1 MPPKRPVDRRRSGS
15 TRERLLQAADRIWS
29 ERGVHGA
36 SLEDIARDAAV
47 TKPTLYYY
55 FADKSVLF
63 TETVCSVLEQHGG
76 GLRTASRSAPSSARE
91 RLVAAVAY
99 LIRARCSGPRLLR
112 EGGVPLTIDQLSQTR
127 SAVFRHFF
135 SPLQIVLEDGVRSG
149 ELRAMDTA
157 FTTQA
162 LLNLIDPWT
171 SGSSGSSR
179 SSRSSGSGGSAGE
192 ARPGGRSADD
202 LATDIVDLV
211 VDGIGSS
218 GPRS

>member
-1 MPPKRPVDRRRSGS
+1 VSDQAGKWHPRPRSRPSGSS
-15 TRERLLQAADRIWS
+15 TRERLLQAADRLWS

-63 TETVCSVLEQHGG
+63 TEMVCSVLEQHGG
-76 GLRTASRSAPSSARE
+76 GLRTASRAASSARE
-91 RLVAAVAY
+91 RLVAAIAY

-127 SAVFRHFF
+127 SAFFRHFF
-135 SPLQIVLEDGVRSG
+135 SPLQQILDDGVRAG
-149 ELRAMDTA
+149 ELRSMDSA
-157 FTTQA
+157 FTAQA

-171 SGSSGSSR
+171 AR
-179 SSRSSGSGGSAGE
+179 E
-192 ARPGGRSADD
+192 ARPGGRNADQ
-202 LATDIVDLV
+202 LAADIVDLV
-211 VDGIGSS
+211 VDGIGVS
-218 GPRS
+218 GRRR

>member
-1 MPPKRPVDRRRSGS
+1 MPAKTPGNRHRPAGS
-15 TRERLLQAADRIWS
+15 TRERLLQAADRLWS
-29 ERGVHGA
+29 ERGLHGV
-36 SLEDIARDAAV
+36 SLDDIARDAAV

-63 TETVCSVLEQHGG
+63 TEMVCSVLEQHGG
-76 GLRTASRSAPSSARE
+76 GLRTASRAAASSARE

-127 SAVFRHFF
+127 SAFFRHFF

-149 ELRAMDTA
+149 ELREMDTA
-157 FTTQA
+157 FTAQA

-171 SGSSGSSR
+171 SRSSGSS
-179 SSRSSGSGGSAGE
+179 GSAGE
-192 ARPGGRSADD
+192 ARPGGRSADE
-202 LATDIVDLV
+202 LATDIIDLV
-211 VDGIGSS
+211 VDGIGAS